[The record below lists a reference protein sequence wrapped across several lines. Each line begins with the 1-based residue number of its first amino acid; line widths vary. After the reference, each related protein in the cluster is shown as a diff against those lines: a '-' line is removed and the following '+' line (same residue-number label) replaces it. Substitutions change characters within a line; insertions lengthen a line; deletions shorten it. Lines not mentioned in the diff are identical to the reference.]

1 MKKVTIFLL
10 LFFAGLMVSGQ
21 VRIDQTTSQLASK
34 YYSERDFGKA
44 APLYKELY
52 TTSGIT
58 SYFRMYLYCLAE
70 LKQFE
75 QAENEIKKE
84 IRNTKNPPPE
94 LYIHYGYILKTQK
107 KEKEADEQ
115 YREAIRKIPA
125 NKSAYINAA
134 NNFVQWREFEL
145 AEEVY
150 LKGRKELPNE
160 KFHSELS
167 QVYIYLRNYSQLIEE
182 LLELLKE
189 DEKNLPVVQS
199 NLNSA
204 LYMDI
209 ENDVREEFKAV
220 LLKRMQ
226 AEPGVTGFNRLLIW
240 FFLQEKQFPAAL
252 RQSIALDRRTHQED
266 QQILSLAQMAINS
279 RNYKDAVTAYDYI
292 LGKGKEN
299 PVWHSAF
306 YYKIHAGYL
315 DYLSHDHGNRTRAE
329 ELALQFEEGLEF
341 MGFNGQSLSLIREY
355 AHLLAFHLDNSG
367 KAVELLEKG
376 LGIPALKPVQTG
388 ELKTELADVYV
399 YAGDPWEATLLY
411 SQVIDANRN
420 NALGDEAK
428 LKKARLGYYLG
439 NFSWARAQLDVLK
452 ASTSKLTANDAMEL
466 SLFISNNSDMDTTE
480 VPLHYFARADYLFFR
495 NQDGKAVS
503 LLDSIAELFP
513 YHSLVD
519 DLLFRKARIAYR
531 QGNYEEAAGLLERIP
546 EEFPDDLLADD
557 ALFLLGEIWQFNL
570 QEKERAAVAY
580 RKILFDYPGSI
591 YVSDAR
597 SRYRELNGEA
607 PDPEKPGE
615 TDRQMLFF

>member
-1 MKKVTIFLL
+1 M
-10 LFFAGLMVSGQ
+10 
-21 VRIDQTTSQLASK
+21 
-34 YYSERDFGKA
+34 
-44 APLYKELY
+44 
-52 TTSGIT
+52 
-58 SYFRMYLYCLAE
+58 
-70 LKQFE
+70 
-75 QAENEIKKE
+75 
-84 IRNTKNPPPE
+84 
-94 LYIHYGYILKTQK
+94 
-107 KEKEADEQ
+107 
-115 YREAIRKIPA
+115 
-125 NKSAYINAA
+125 
-134 NNFVQWREFEL
+134 
-145 AEEVY
+145 
-150 LKGRKELPNE
+150 
-160 KFHSELS
+160 
-167 QVYIYLRNYSQLIEE
+167 RNYSQLIEE

-299 PVWHSAF
+299 PAWHSAF

-546 EEFPDDLLADD
+546 EEFLTTCSPMTPFFCLVKSGSSTCRRKKGQRSLTERS
-557 ALFLLGEIWQFNL
+557 FLIT
-570 QEKERAAVAY
+570 
-580 RKILFDYPGSI
+580 
-591 YVSDAR
+591 
-597 SRYRELNGEA
+597 REHLC
-607 PDPEKPGE
+607 
-615 TDRQMLFF
+615 F